1 MNNDSVS
8 EYESLIQDYLSDS
21 LSAGDM
27 RKLSALLQ
35 SDASCREALREAIRA
50 YGIASTPLFEQRRKQ
65 NLHSLQKQLG
75 MRAARKPATP
85 VRIKF
90 WRYAAACAL
99 FIGIVWIFL
108 YRFRDIPST
117 KTLPP
122 PSYCHIKVPVNS
134 RTELLLPDSTIVCLN
149 GGTELTYDTHFAV
162 YNERNVTLKGE
173 AYFKVRKNAEK
184 PFIVRTDGL
193 YVKVLGTTFNV
204 SSYADRPDIS
214 VSLVEGSV
222 QVFPEANANNTVV
235 LAPDEQAVYNK
246 ASHSMTIRQVNA
258 DSHTVWATQRLNF
271 TNEALSHILK
281 AIEKEYGVK
290 IHCRTDQVDKEFFTG
305 SIDLTMPLD
314 VVLSYLDVDHKFRW
328 KRNHDTITV
337 YDR

>member
-1 MNNDSVS
+1 MDNDFVS
-8 EYESLIQDYLSDS
+8 EYESLIQDYLSGS
-21 LSAGDM
+21 LSAEDM
-27 RKLSALLQ
+27 RMLSALLQ
-35 SDASCREALREAIRA
+35 SDASCRSALREAMRT
-50 YGIASTPLFEQRRKQ
+50 YGIASMSLFEQRRKQ

-75 MRAARKPATP
+75 MHAPRKSATP
-85 VRIKF
+85 FRIKF

-99 FIGIVWIFL
+99 FIGVAWIFL
-108 YRFRDIPST
+108 YRLRDTSSTEALIP
-117 KTLPP
+117 PY
-122 PSYCHIKVPVNS
+122 YCHIKVPENS
-134 RTELLLPDSTIVCLN
+134 RTELMLPDSTIVCLN
-149 GGTELTYDTHFAV
+149 GGTELTYDTHFAI

-173 AYFKVRKNAEK
+173 AYFKVRKNVEK

-222 QVFPEANANNTVV
+222 QVLPEANANNTVV

-246 ASHSMTIRQVNA
+246 ADHSMTIRQVNA
-258 DSHTVWATQRLNF
+258 DSHTAWATQRLNF
-271 TNEALSHILK
+271 TNEALRHILK

-290 IHCRTDQVDKEFFTG
+290 IHCLTNQVDKEFFTG

-328 KRNHDTITV
+328 KRNHDTINV